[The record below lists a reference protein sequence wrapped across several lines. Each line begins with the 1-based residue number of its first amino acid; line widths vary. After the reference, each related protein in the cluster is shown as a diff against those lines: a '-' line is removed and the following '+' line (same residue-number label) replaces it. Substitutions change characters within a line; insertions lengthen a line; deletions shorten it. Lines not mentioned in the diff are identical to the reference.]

1 MSGNH
6 EAFQLAMNEGHSAAW
21 DQMWEQA
28 AQFYQKALKEFPDH
42 PNALTSLGLALF
54 EMQDF
59 EQALKCYL
67 AASKN
72 APEDP
77 LPVDKIGRIFERQ
90 GRLPEAVQSYLKAA
104 DLYLKIK
111 DVEKAIECWVRLIT
125 LQPDHLMARTRLA
138 MIYERMGRKPK
149 AVEEYLATASL
160 MQHNGEVN
168 RAIQVAE
175 YCLRI
180 DPNNGQAKDVLARLR
195 NNQPLPKPKRP
206 HGATGP
212 VRMAEVRK
220 MEDIQGPKTTAQDP
234 IVEARQ
240 KALIQ
245 MASLL
250 FDQAE
255 GTKPKEVTARRGIA
269 TLTRG
274 TGNLQLNPEN
284 DVRIGLHLGQAID
297 AQTQGND
304 QQALRELESA
314 LDLGLTHPSAFFN
327 AGAILAEKD
336 QAKALR
342 YLQKAYQHPDYALA
356 SHLLMAKIHEKKGEY
371 REAASSYLSA
381 FSYADAALVPAEQAE
396 ELRQMYEPIIET
408 QSHQTDTA
416 ALKSVCENISNQL
429 HRSDWRQY
437 LWGARQQMSTQG
449 DGGPLVPLFEVLLE
463 SGSSRVV
470 DSLTRVRQL
479 ANQNLYYAAM
489 EEIFQTLEYA
499 PTYLLLHIQIGELL
513 LQQGRTQDAVSKFL
527 IVADLYN
534 LRGEGT
540 QAVRLLTRVTQM
552 APMDLKV
559 RNRLIDILANQ
570 GKVREAI
577 QECVKLAEVHY
588 QMAELGKAREVY
600 SSALRMAQQAK
611 IERSL
616 SVQLLYKI
624 ADIDLQRLDMRQA
637 VRVFEQIRTLEPE
650 DIEAR
655 LKLIDLDF
663 RLAQD
668 SPALS
673 EVDGYVSL
681 VENSGK
687 RSKAIEFLK
696 RAINEQ
702 PAKLE
707 LHKRLADVYVRDGK
721 TVEAVEQFDM
731 IADALL
737 NANNQRGAIMILKT
751 IIALNPPNVTDYQD
765 ALTQLQNSR

>member
-1 MSGNH
+1 MPGNQ
-6 EAFQLAMNEGHSAAW
+6 EAFQLAMNQGHSAAW

-28 AQFYQKALKEFPDH
+28 AQFYRQALKEFPDN

-54 EMQDF
+54 ELQDF
-59 EQALKCYL
+59 DQSLKSYL

-90 GRLPEAVQSYLKAA
+90 GRLQEAVQSFLKAA
-104 DLYLKIK
+104 DLYFKAK
-111 DVEKAIECWVRLIT
+111 DVEKAIESWVRLIT

-138 MIYERMGRKPK
+138 MIYERMGRKAK

-168 RAIQVAE
+168 RAIQVVE

-180 DPNNGQAKDVLARLR
+180 DPENGQAKDVLTRLR
-195 NNQPLPKPKRP
+195 NNQSLPRPKRP

-220 MEDIQGPKTTAQDP
+220 MEDSQSAQTTAQDP
-234 IVEARQ
+234 VVEARQ
-240 KALIQ
+240 RALVQ
-245 MASLL
+245 LASLL

-255 GTKPKEVTARRGIA
+255 GVKPKEITTRRGIA

-284 DVRIGLHLGQAID
+284 DVRVGLHLGQAID
-297 AQTQGND
+297 SQTQGNE
-304 QQALRELESA
+304 QQALKELESA
-314 LDLGLTHPSAFFN
+314 IDLGLTHPSAFFN
-327 AGAILAEKD
+327 AGVILAEKD

-356 SHLLMAKIHEKKGEY
+356 SHLLMGKIHEKKGEY
-371 REAASSYLSA
+371 REAASSYLRA
-381 FSYADAALVPAEQAE
+381 FSYADSALVATEQAE

-408 QSHQTDTA
+408 QSRQTDSA
-416 ALKSVCENISNQL
+416 ALKTLCENISSQL
-429 HRSDWRQY
+429 FRSDWRQY
-437 LWGARQQMSTQG
+437 LSGARQQISAQG
-449 DGGPLVPLFEVLLE
+449 EGTPLVPLFEVLLE

-479 ANQNLYYAAM
+479 AAQNLYYAAM
-489 EEIFQTLEYA
+489 EEIFQTLQYA

-513 LQQGRTQDAVSKFL
+513 LQQGRTQDAVNKFL
-527 IVADLYN
+527 TVADLYN
-534 LRGEGT
+534 LRGEGA
-540 QAVRLLTRVTQM
+540 QAVRLLMRVAQM

-559 RNRLIDILANQ
+559 RDRLIDILANQ
-570 GKVREAI
+570 GKVREAVDEYI
-577 QECVKLAEVHY
+577 KLAEVHY
-588 QMAELGKAREVY
+588 QMAELGKARDVY
-600 SSALRMAQQAK
+600 SAALRMAQQAK
-611 IERSL
+611 IERSV

-655 LKLIDLDF
+655 LKLVDLDF
-663 RLAQD
+663 RLGQD

-673 EVDGYVSL
+673 EVDGYISI

-687 RSKAIEFLK
+687 RSMAIEFLK
-696 RAINEQ
+696 KAIQEQ
-702 PAKLE
+702 PTKLE
-707 LHKRLADVYVRDGK
+707 LRKRLADVYGRDGK
-721 TVEAVEQFDM
+721 IVEAVEQLDS
-731 IADALL
+731 IANAFL
-737 NANNQRGAIMILKT
+737 NANNQRGAVMMLKS
-751 IIALNPPNVTDYQD
+751 IIALNPPNIVDYQD
-765 ALTQLQNSR
+765 ALAQLQNSH